1 MVSRPRRS
9 SRPVRRA
16 AQIEEASFGSV
27 TGSAPPLVECVLDH
41 CYQAPPEARP
51 PEVKGCRDFRE
62 VVRSRAGSGARGA
75 LRSVRS
81 AGASPRRIFHLEGEH
96 RGTDDLQSEALEHP
110 DEVDVGPPGR
120 HQISDERVSGGR
132 DVPRQDVHRARCK
145 SRGRGS
151 PLALPFL
158 ACTKE
163 QATAEDRPEDANRG
177 RRPNVVAG
185 VSTRMRR
192 IASGD

>member
-1 MVSRPRRS
+1 VVSRPRRS

-96 RGTDDLQSEALEHP
+96 RGPMISKARRLSTRTRSMWDLPDAIRSAMSEFPAAATC
-110 DEVDVGPPGR
+110 
-120 HQISDERVSGGR
+120 
-132 DVPRQDVHRARCK
+132 RARMYTA
-145 SRGRGS
+145 RGAKAEAVVRRWRFHSS
-151 PLALPFL
+151 PVLRN
-158 ACTKE
+158 
-163 QATAEDRPEDANRG
+163 RP
-177 RRPNVVAG
+177 RPKTG
-185 VSTRMRR
+185 PRTRIVGAVRT
-192 IASGD
+192 